1 MPLLPF
7 NVAKRRRLSK
17 SKRQER
23 RKNNRE
29 SIGECTPLL
38 MAAKI
43 GIVELVEKFIDVN
56 PSATFHVKLPL
67 LVSMKVRRMVPKH
80 YNMHCDDID
89 GRTADDILESEHNG
103 MLIEAQ
109 KYMLYLLRPTLLPM
123 ELKMV
128 HQYSFILMFFSF
140 TFMDVMALATSLTSV
155 VVFLSIL
162 TSPYEL
168 WDFHKSLPRKLNL
181 GFALLFLSLL
191 TTILA
196 FSGTMLSTIR
206 LEWKN

>member
-56 PSATFHVKLPL
+56 PSATFHVTK
-67 LVSMKVRRMVPKH
+67 
-80 YNMHCDDID
+80 N
-89 GRTADDILESEHNG
+89 GQNILII
-103 MLIEAQ
+103 LC
-109 KYMLYLLRPTLLPM
+109 
-123 ELKMV
+123 LKNTNDWNR
-128 HQYSFILMFFSF
+128 H
-140 TFMDVMALATSLTSV
+140 DP
-155 VVFLSIL
+155 SI
-162 TSPYEL
+162 
-168 WDFHKSLPRKLNL
+168 
-181 GFALLFLSLL
+181 
-191 TTILA
+191 
-196 FSGTMLSTIR
+196 
-206 LEWKN
+206 